1 MAWNDNNNPWGD
13 KQNTKPPELD
23 EVIKDFKDKFG
34 GIFGGGKPPGNS
46 EKVVS
51 LPTPKGGF
59 KYLLIVALMV
69 WFGFGVYTIDPAE
82 KGVVLRF
89 GAFQEETN
97 PGLHWHLPF
106 PIETLTKINVEQ
118 IRTAEIGFRNVVNNN
133 RRFGG
138 NVSSE
143 SIMLTKDENMIDAKF
158 AVQYKVN
165 DAQNYLF
172 NVVNPDLTLRQ
183 VVESAIRQVVGQNS
197 MDFILTDGRVTVA
210 EAIKERS
217 QRLLT
222 QYKTGLSITSVNMQD
237 AQPPEQVQ
245 AAFSDAVK
253 AREDRERLINEA
265 EAYAND
271 IIPRARGKAAR
282 TIEEAK
288 AYKEQVISKSEGEA
302 ERFDQILT
310 EYEKAPEVTKERLYR
325 ETLEGVLGNTNKVV
339 VDSNANSMMYLPI
352 DKLVGSKTDATTTV
366 NINQDSQANTSNQTT
381 GGVRNIFRT
390 REAR

>member
-1 MAWNDNNNPWGD
+1 MAWNDNKNPWGD
-13 KQNTKPPELD
+13 KQNTSPPELD
-23 EVIKDFKDKFG
+23 EVIKDFKNKFG
-34 GIFGGGKPPGNS
+34 GIFGGGRPPSGS
-46 EKVVS
+46 EKVVQIPS
-51 LPTPKGGF
+51 PKGRF
-59 KYLLIVALMV
+59 KYLIFVAIAV

-89 GAFQEETN
+89 GAFQDETN

-118 IRTAEIGFRNVVNNN
+118 IRTAEIGFRNVVNSN

-172 NVVNPDLTLRQ
+172 NVVNPDITLRQ
-183 VVESAIRQVVGQNS
+183 VVESAIRQVVGQNT
-197 MDFILTDGRVTVA
+197 MDFILTEGRVTVA

-325 ETLEGVLGNTNKVV
+325 ETLEGVLGSTNKVV

-352 DKLVGSKTDATTTV
+352 DKLVGTKNEGTTTV